1 MAPFK
6 KYAKKA
12 FRVVKK
18 RAVKR
23 YGTKSGG
30 IKLQQ
35 VVRDV
40 AKIQRSL
47 NVEHKHL
54 DFRFG
59 SSTSDGQ
66 RPTRDGPIIIAL
78 PTPAKGT
85 AYNQRIGNQIRVVH
99 MTSKLQFTFQNN
111 TDLFQR
117 TTCKA
122 QILFAKS
129 ADDVPDITKLYELDP
144 NGHYTPLSMANTQE
158 WNKYRWIKPL
168 NMLVKNTQYTNRFP
182 PSSSGGDTP
191 DPSSTLHSPTYMDVM
206 DPATQPLNIVSKYKS
221 SSTKCSVRVSF
232 KNLSNDVEQ
241 YKPYLLLRSD
251 VLENNAGDD
260 YDPVV
265 VSGTIRMTYV
275 DN

>member
-1 MAPFK
+1 MAGYK

-12 FRVVKK
+12 YTNVKK

-30 IKLQQ
+30 VRLQQ

-54 DFRFG
+54 DYSFG
-59 SSTSDGQ
+59 SATNSGQ
-66 RPTRDGPIIIAL
+66 RPTKDTPIIIPL
-78 PTPAKGT
+78 PTPVKGT
-85 AYNQRIGNQIRVVH
+85 GYNNRIGNQIRVVH
-99 MTSKLQFTFQNN
+99 MTSKLEFTFQNN
-111 TDLFQR
+111 TDLISR
-117 TTCKA
+117 TTVKA

-129 ADDVPDITKLYELDP
+129 ADDIPDITKLYELDP

-158 WNKYRWIKPL
+158 WNKYKWVKPL
-168 NMLVKNTQYTNRFP
+168 GMMVKNTDYNNRYP
-182 PSSSGGDTP
+182 PSNEFGNTRLEGSSV
-191 DPSSTLHSPTYMDVM
+191 LFDVA
-206 DPATQPLNIVSKYKS
+206 DIANQPLNIVAKYKS
-221 SSTKCSVRVSF
+221 ASTKCSTRISF
-232 KNLSNDVEQ
+232 KNNSNDVEQ

-251 VLENNAGDD
+251 VLETSAGG
-260 YDPVV
+260 YDPVI

>member
-54 DFRFG
+54 DYQFG
-59 SSTSDGQ
+59 SATSTGQ
-66 RPTRDGPIIIAL
+66 RPTKSTPIIIAL
-78 PTPAKGT
+78 PTPVKGT
-85 AYNQRIGNQIRVVH
+85 AYNNRIGNQIRIVH
-99 MTSKLQFTFQNN
+99 MTSKLEFTFQNN
-111 TDLFQR
+111 SDLFQR

-129 ADDVPDITKLYELDP
+129 ADDIPDITKLYELDP

-158 WNKYRWIKPL
+158 WNKYKWIKPL
-168 NMLVKNTQYTNRFP
+168 GMLVKNTQTTNRYP
-182 PSSSGGDTP
+182 LSASDGQTLMP
-191 DPSSTLHSPTYMDVM
+191 DFGNQFSVTN
-206 DPATQPLNIVSKYKS
+206 PATTPLNIVAKYKS
-221 SSTKCSVRVSF
+221 ASTKCSVRISF
-232 KNLSNDVEQ
+232 KNNSNEVEQ

-251 VLENNAGDD
+251 VLEAEPNN

>member
-1 MAPFK
+1 MAGYK
-6 KYAKKA
+6 RYAKKA
-12 FRVVKK
+12 YSNIKK
-18 RAVKR
+18 KAVKR

-30 IKLQQ
+30 VRLQQ

-54 DFRFG
+54 DYSFG
-59 SSTSDGQ
+59 SATNSGQ
-66 RPTRDGPIIIAL
+66 RPTKDTPIIIAL
-78 PTPAKGT
+78 PTPVKGT
-85 AYNQRIGNQIRVVH
+85 GYNNRIGNQIRVVH
-99 MTSKLQFTFQNN
+99 MTSKLEFTFQNN
-111 TDLFQR
+111 TDLISR
-117 TTCKA
+117 TTVKA

-129 ADDVPDITKLYELDP
+129 ADDIPDITKLYELDP

-158 WNKYRWIKPL
+158 WNKYKWVKPL
-168 NMLVKNTQYTNRFP
+168 GMLVKNTDYNNRFN
-182 PSSSGGDTP
+182 SANDVGDTRTP
-191 DPSSTLHSPTYMDVM
+191 GSTSATYNVM
-206 DPATQPLNIVSKYKS
+206 DPAPQALNIVAKYKS
-221 SSTKCSVRVSF
+221 ASTKCSTRISF
-232 KNLSNDVEQ
+232 KNNSNEVEQ

-251 VLENNAGDD
+251 VLETSAGG

>member
-1 MAPFK
+1 MAGYK

-12 FRVVKK
+12 YSNVKK

-30 IKLQQ
+30 VRLQQ

-54 DFRFG
+54 DFSFG
-59 SSTSDGQ
+59 SASNNGQ
-66 RPTRDGPIIIAL
+66 RPTKDTPIIIPL
-78 PTPAKGT
+78 PTPVKGT
-85 AYNQRIGNQIRVVH
+85 GYNNRIGNQIRIVH
-99 MTSKLQFTFQNN
+99 MTSKLEFTFQNN
-111 TDLFQR
+111 TDLVQR

-158 WNKYRWIKPL
+158 WNKYKWVKPL
-168 NMLVKNTQYTNRFP
+168 GMMVKNTQYTNRYP
-182 PSSSGGDTP
+182 LSSPNGLATNPNPNSGG
-191 DPSSTLHSPTYMDVM
+191 SAIDVA
-206 DPATQPLNIVSKYKS
+206 DIGDPLNIVPKYKS
-221 SSTKCSVRVSF
+221 ASTKCSTRVSF
-232 KNLSNDVEQ
+232 KNNSNEVEQ
-241 YKPYLLLRSD
+241 MKPYLLLRSD
-251 VLENNAGDD
+251 VIETSAGG
-260 YDPVV
+260 YDPVI

>member
-1 MAPFK
+1 MAVYK

-54 DFRFG
+54 DYRFG
-59 SSTSDGQ
+59 SATSTGQ
-66 RPTRDGPIIIAL
+66 RPTKSTPIILEL
-78 PTPAKGT
+78 PTPVKGT
-85 AYNQRIGNQIRVVH
+85 AYNNRIGNQIRVVH
-99 MTSKLQFTFQNN
+99 MTSKLEFTFQNN
-111 TDLFQR
+111 TDLIQR
-117 TTCKA
+117 TTAKA

-129 ADDVPDITKLYELDP
+129 ADDIPDITKLYELDP

-158 WNKYRWIKPL
+158 WNKYKWIKPL
-168 NMLVKNTQYTNRFP
+168 GMMVKNTQYTNRYPNSDPAGNTAINTYGGTFP
-182 PSSSGGDTP
+182 AD
-191 DPSSTLHSPTYMDVM
+191 DL
-206 DPATQPLNIVSKYKS
+206 ATQPLNIVAKYKS
-221 SSTKCSVRVSF
+221 LSTKCSIRISF
-232 KNLSNDVEQ
+232 KNNSNDVEQ

-251 VLENNAGDD
+251 VLETSAGG
-260 YDPVV
+260 YDPVI

>member
-1 MAPFK
+1 MAGYK

-12 FRVVKK
+12 YSQVKK

-30 IKLQQ
+30 VKLQQ

-59 SSTSDGQ
+59 SANQTGQ
-66 RPTRDGPIIIAL
+66 RPTKSNPIIIPL
-78 PTPAKGT
+78 PTPVKGT
-85 AYNQRIGNQIRVVH
+85 GYNNRIGNQIRIVH
-99 MTSKLQFTFQNN
+99 MTSKLEFTFQNN
-111 TDLFQR
+111 TDLVQR

-158 WNKYRWIKPL
+158 WNKYKWVKPL
-168 NMLVKNTQYTNRFP
+168 GMMVKNTQYTNRFNY
-182 PSSSGGDTP
+182 
-191 DPSSTLHSPTYMDVM
+191 SSTFGETRTEGGVTVYSVT
-206 DPATQPLNIVSKYKS
+206 DPADQSLNIVPKYKS
-221 SSTKCSVRVSF
+221 ASTKCSTRISF
-232 KNLSNDVEQ
+232 KNNSDEVEQ
-241 YKPYLLLRSD
+241 MKPYLLLRSD
-251 VLENNAGDD
+251 VIESSTGND